1 MIIYNAS
8 KSKFVDDVF
17 NGTIADDIDKAFVF
31 HLGRHTSPNEVLS
44 WKNSMMH
51 MYKIMNTPDIPD
63 DIKVAIEYQIP
74 MTSKR
79 IDFLISGEDE
89 KGRGNIV
96 IIELKQ
102 WEHVQ
107 LTSKPGVVRARF
119 QFGEA
124 DTSHPSYQAW
134 SYAYMLENY
143 NETIRENNLELSPCA
158 FLHNYAPDDVI
169 TNPFYQEYLDKA
181 PVFLKNDARSLQNFV
196 KGRIRRASKHDI
208 LWYIDNGKLRPSK
221 QLADTLSSLLKGNQ
235 EFVMIDDQ
243 KVVFETAVDMAKR
256 SQKDGQKRVLIV
268 EGGAGTG
275 KSVVAMILL
284 VKLTNEGLVTQ
295 YVTKNAA
302 PRAVYENKLRGDFRL
317 NFIHNLFTGSGSFI
331 EATQNKYGALIV
343 DEAHRLNEKSGMY
356 SNLGDNQI
364 KEIINASSFSIFFVD
379 DLQRIHVKDIG
390 TKSSIKEMALSL
402 GAKVDMMELTSQFR
416 CNGSDGYPAWLC
428 NALQRKETA
437 NIRLKEENY
446 DFRIFDDPNELFS
459 IIKEKNEIANRARMV
474 AGYCWDWVSKND
486 YSKFDIE
493 IPTHFFYKKWNLGS
507 YGNLWIIDPNS
518 INEIGCI
525 HTCQGLE
532 LDYVGVI
539 VGNDIRFENGRVV
552 TDVTVHPTR
561 DQSVKGLK
569 SKVIRGDSVAI
580 QDADEII
587 KNTYLTLMTRGMK
600 GCYVFFCDK
609 GLTEHFK
616 NLMQAEEEE
625 TPYRIEPEVN
635 DDVKY
640 VDFLP
645 LYSIRAACGYFGE
658 GEDVELE
665 GWMKVDGLGR
675 LNRNMYVVK
684 AVGQSMEPLIHDGD
698 FCVFRANPSGSRQG
712 KIVLAQHFNY
722 YDADYSGSYS
732 IKKYS
737 SSKTFDSQGNWM
749 HESIELMPLN
759 KDYHSIC
766 ITEENGEDFRI
777 VGEFIGVINN
787 N

>member
-1 MIIYNAS
+1 MIIYNAL

-17 NGTIADDIDKAFVF
+17 NGTIADDIDKAFVY

-63 DIKVAIEYQIP
+63 DIRVAIEYQIP

-89 KGRGNIV
+89 KRRGNIV

-107 LTSKPGVVRARF
+107 LTDKPGVVRARF

-143 NETIRENNLELSPCA
+143 NETIRENGLELTPCA
-158 FLHNYAPDDVI
+158 FLHNYAPDEVI
-169 TNPFYQEYLDKA
+169 TNAFYQEYLDKA
-181 PVFLKNDARSLQNFV
+181 PVFLKNDARALQNFI
-196 KGRIRRASKHDI
+196 KKHIKYASKNDI

-235 EFVMIDDQ
+235 EFIMIDDQ
-243 KVVFETAVDMAKR
+243 KVVFETAIEMAKR
-256 SQKDGQKRVLIV
+256 SKKDGKKRVLIV

-275 KSVVAMILL
+275 KSVVAMNLL
-284 VKLTNEGLVTQ
+284 VRLTNEGLVTQ

-302 PRAVYENKLRGDFRL
+302 PRAVYEQKLRGEYRL

-331 EATQNKYGALIV
+331 DVAQNQFGALIV

-364 KEIINASSFSIFFVD
+364 KEIINASLFSIFFVD

-390 TKSSIKEMALSL
+390 TKASIKEMALSL
-402 GAKVDMMELTSQFR
+402 GAKVDMMELSSQFR

-446 DFRIFDDPNELFS
+446 DFRIFDDPNQLFS
-459 IIKEKNEIANRARMV
+459 TIKRKNEIANRARMV
-474 AGYCWDWVSKND
+474 AGYCWDWASKND
-486 YSKFDIE
+486 NSKYDIE
-493 IPTHFFYKKWNLGS
+493 IPEFLFRKKWNLGS
-507 YGNLWIIDPNS
+507 YGNLWIIDSNS

-539 VGNDIRFENGRVV
+539 VGNDIRFENGHVV
-552 TDVTVHPTR
+552 TDVTMHPTR
-561 DQSVKGLK
+561 DQAVKGLK
-569 SKVIRGDSVAI
+569 SKVLKGDSVAI

-600 GCYVFFCDK
+600 GCYVYFCDK
-609 GLTEHFK
+609 ALAEHFK
-616 NLMQAEEEE
+616 SLMQAEEED
-625 TPYRIEPEVN
+625 TNYRIEPEVN
-635 DDVKY
+635 GDVKY

-658 GEDVELE
+658 GEDVDLE
-665 GWMKVDGLGR
+665 GWMKVEGLGR
-675 LNRNMYVVK
+675 LNRNMFIVK
-684 AVGQSMEPLIHDGD
+684 AAGHSMEPLIHDGD
-698 FCVFRANPSGSRQG
+698 FCVFRANPAGSRQG
-712 KIVLAQHFNY
+712 KIVLAQHHNY

-732 IKKYS
+732 IKKYTS
-737 SSKTFDSQGNWM
+737 LKTFDSQGNWE
-749 HESIELMPLN
+749 HESIELIPLN
-759 KDYHSIC
+759 KDYRSIH

-777 VGEFIGVINN
+777 VGEFVGALNN
-787 N
+787 Y

>member
-1 MIIYNAS
+1 
-8 KSKFVDDVF
+8 
-17 NGTIADDIDKAFVF
+17 
-31 HLGRHTSPNEVLS
+31 
-44 WKNSMMH
+44 
-51 MYKIMNTPDIPD
+51 
-63 DIKVAIEYQIP
+63 
-74 MTSKR
+74 
-79 IDFLISGEDE
+79 
-89 KGRGNIV
+89 
-96 IIELKQ
+96 
-102 WEHVQ
+102 
-107 LTSKPGVVRARF
+107 
-119 QFGEA
+119 
-124 DTSHPSYQAW
+124 
-134 SYAYMLENY
+134 
-143 NETIRENNLELSPCA
+143 
-158 FLHNYAPDDVI
+158 
-169 TNPFYQEYLDKA
+169 
-181 PVFLKNDARSLQNFV
+181 
-196 KGRIRRASKHDI
+196 
-208 LWYIDNGKLRPSK
+208 
-221 QLADTLSSLLKGNQ
+221 
-235 EFVMIDDQ
+235 
-243 KVVFETAVDMAKR
+243 
-256 SQKDGQKRVLIV
+256 
-268 EGGAGTG
+268 
-275 KSVVAMILL
+275 
-284 VKLTNEGLVTQ
+284 
-295 YVTKNAA
+295 
-302 PRAVYENKLRGDFRL
+302 
-317 NFIHNLFTGSGSFI
+317 
-331 EATQNKYGALIV
+331 
-343 DEAHRLNEKSGMY
+343 
-356 SNLGDNQI
+356 
-364 KEIINASSFSIFFVD
+364 
-379 DLQRIHVKDIG
+379 
-390 TKSSIKEMALSL
+390 
-402 GAKVDMMELTSQFR
+402 
-416 CNGSDGYPAWLC
+416 
-428 NALQRKETA
+428 
-437 NIRLKEENY
+437 
-446 DFRIFDDPNELFS
+446 
-459 IIKEKNEIANRARMV
+459 MV

-507 YGNLWIIDPNS
+507 YGKLWIIDPNS